1 MQLEMP
7 WSDRLAF
14 ISIFFTF
21 ISEIVLHLF
30 KLTFSSHFL
39 CVSVSFCA
47 DIADSIVVSDSRKKI
62 EDNVFGSTWFNKCGD
77 FVRKLNLLGENLKL
91 QVVQSSLGWVGV
103 CVSIASIQF
112 FLSIHPLFISV
123 NLYRLHSQFLMPA
136 ESVWNE
142 QCWRA
147 ASCVQNTGTSTLL
160 KTIKSDSR
168 HFPNIALNANHPTDA
183 KISAINVF
191 TCWQSFRYRLFRLC
205 SGWNFFLPLSLAP
218 ITDKSK
224 KESPPKWCCR
234 TIVFR
239 EIKHWLPAKCGKFYA
254 HNWIEW
260 TARVSNF
267 SYILIN
273 FKSRSIDQIKRQM
286 E

>member
-103 CVSIASIQF
+103 CVCLLHRYNFSCR
-112 FLSIHPLFISV
+112 FI
-123 NLYRLHSQFLMPA
+123 RF
-136 ESVWNE
+136 
-142 QCWRA
+142 
-147 ASCVQNTGTSTLL
+147 
-160 KTIKSDSR
+160 
-168 HFPNIALNANHPTDA
+168 
-183 KISAINVF
+183 
-191 TCWQSFRYRLFRLC
+191 SFRSICTAFIV
-205 SGWNFFLPLSLAP
+205 NFSCPPKAFGMSNVEELLLVCRTPALPLSW
-218 ITDKSK
+218 K
-224 KESPPKWCCR
+224 
-234 TIVFR
+234 
-239 EIKHWLPAKCGKFYA
+239 
-254 HNWIEW
+254 
-260 TARVSNF
+260 
-267 SYILIN
+267 
-273 FKSRSIDQIKRQM
+273 Q
-286 E
+286 

>member
-123 NLYRLHSQFLMPA
+123 NLYRLHSQFLMPKA
-136 ESVWNE
+136 FGMSNVEE
-142 QCWRA
+142 
-147 ASCVQNTGTSTLL
+147 LL
-160 KTIKSDSR
+160 LVCRT
-168 HFPNIALNANHPTDA
+168 PA
-183 KISAINVF
+183 
-191 TCWQSFRYRLFRLC
+191 
-205 SGWNFFLPLSLAP
+205 LPLSW
-218 ITDKSK
+218 K
-224 KESPPKWCCR
+224 
-234 TIVFR
+234 
-239 EIKHWLPAKCGKFYA
+239 
-254 HNWIEW
+254 
-260 TARVSNF
+260 
-267 SYILIN
+267 
-273 FKSRSIDQIKRQM
+273 Q
-286 E
+286 

>member
-1 MQLEMP
+1 MLK
-7 WSDRLAF
+7 SC
-14 ISIFFTF
+14 
-21 ISEIVLHLF
+21 
-30 KLTFSSHFL
+30 FL
-39 CVSVSFCA
+39 C
-47 DIADSIVVSDSRKKI
+47 
-62 EDNVFGSTWFNKCGD
+62 
-77 FVRKLNLLGENLKL
+77 
-91 QVVQSSLGWVGV
+91 
-103 CVSIASIQF
+103 
-112 FLSIHPLFISV
+112 
-123 NLYRLHSQFLMPA
+123 A
-136 ESVWNE
+136 EH
-142 QCWRA
+142 
-147 ASCVQNTGTSTLL
+147 
-160 KTIKSDSR
+160 R
-168 HFPNIALNANHPTDA
+168 HFHSLENNKIWFAAFSEYRIECQPSNGSEPDA